1 MKISS
6 NKKKFNKVM
15 IVAHPDDEL
24 IFGGAELIQNK
35 GYKVICITNQD
46 NIQRKKEFIG
56 LMNDLKQGYEM
67 LDHTDNMNMK
77 NVKEEYKEYVE
88 KILTTNKIEKIV
100 THNKKGEYG
109 HNFHRAV
116 HNMVSNICDKNEL
129 DDKLHYFH
137 TGTKKISD

>member
-46 NIQRKKEFIG
+46 NIQRKKEF
-56 LMNDLKQGYEM
+56 
-67 LDHTDNMNMK
+67 
-77 NVKEEYKEYVE
+77 V
-88 KILTTNKIEKIV
+88 
-100 THNKKGEYG
+100 
-109 HNFHRAV
+109 
-116 HNMVSNICDKNEL
+116 
-129 DDKLHYFH
+129 
-137 TGTKKISD
+137 